1 MPKTKTMNLDLLTRQ
16 VRRNCDLSDARH
28 AGLYSVCGLA
38 LRLRDLYKWEQR
50 LPPWEEHES
59 AAVLD
64 WIGRRE
70 ELWESLAEAEF
81 QPLTVGD
88 RDFEPFD
95 SLTINELLAPQGL
108 FYGAGY
114 AHSLKPTFFLARI
127 EERRTLRG
135 RTVWRLGEE
144 LARDLLT
151 LPAFV
156 QDDQVVLR
164 TEAAHMFVWDEIA
177 YIPNSGRPALAFAL
191 AACCNLPDTRAD
203 GIRRHLE
210 RILEVQQA
218 TYIDH
223 ELSELEDQVFD
234 RAIWRRML
242 NDFPHT
248 VVELLVRTLKD
259 MLADSG
265 PHGPLR
271 RFAAERDAAALGFYM
286 AFGSG
291 LAPQIF
297 CELKTAFHAFRQHG
311 DWAALDRAT
320 SAVYDKAAAYARE
333 IMAIYAAGVR
343 KQDPAWTQ
351 QAIAATLHARGI
363 LKKENG

>member
-1 MPKTKTMNLDLLTRQ
+1 MDVERLVRQ
-16 VRRNCDLSDARH
+16 VRHNCDLSDARH

-50 LPPWEEHES
+50 LPPWEEHAA

-81 QPLTVGD
+81 QPLTIGD

-95 SLTINELLAPQGL
+95 TLAINARLAPQGL

-114 AHSLKPTFFLARI
+114 AHSLKPTFFLARN

-135 RTVWRLGEE
+135 RTIWRLGEE

-164 TEAAHMFVWDEIA
+164 TEAARMFVWDEIA
-177 YIPNSGRPALAFAL
+177 YIPNSGRAALAFAL
-191 AACCNLPDTRAD
+191 EACCKLPDTQAD

-210 RILEVQQA
+210 RILQVQQA
-218 TYIDH
+218 TYIQH
-223 ELSELEDQVFD
+223 ELSELEDQVFA
-234 RAIWRRML
+234 RATWRQML
-242 NDFPHT
+242 TDFPHT
-248 VVELLVRTLKD
+248 LVELLIRTLKD

-265 PHGPLR
+265 PQGPLR
-271 RFAAERDAAALGFYM
+271 RFAADRDAAALGFYM
-286 AFGSG
+286 AFSG
-291 LAPQIF
+291 GLVPLLF
-297 CELKTAFHAFRQHG
+297 DELKAGFNTFAQQGA
-311 DWAALDRAT
+311 WEAMDRAV
-320 SAVYDKAAAYARE
+320 SEVYAKATAYARE
-333 IMAIYAAGVR
+333 VMALYAQGLQR
-343 KQDPAWTQ
+343 QDPAWAQ
-351 QAIAATLHARGI
+351 KAIEETLYARGVPRR
-363 LKKENG
+363 NG